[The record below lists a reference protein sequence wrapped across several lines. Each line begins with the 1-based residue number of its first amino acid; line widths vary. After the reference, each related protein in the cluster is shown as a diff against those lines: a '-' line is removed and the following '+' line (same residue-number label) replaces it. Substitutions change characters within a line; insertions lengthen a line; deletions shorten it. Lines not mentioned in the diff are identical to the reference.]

1 MENSEFIPV
10 GMLDDEEVLAFEF
23 GCRMRE
29 LPSMFLAFPLCVP
42 LKLPIVWDV
51 VEERF

>member
-10 GMLDDEEVLAFEF
+10 GMIDNEEVLAFEL

-29 LPSMFLAFPLCVP
+29 LPSMFLGFPLGVP